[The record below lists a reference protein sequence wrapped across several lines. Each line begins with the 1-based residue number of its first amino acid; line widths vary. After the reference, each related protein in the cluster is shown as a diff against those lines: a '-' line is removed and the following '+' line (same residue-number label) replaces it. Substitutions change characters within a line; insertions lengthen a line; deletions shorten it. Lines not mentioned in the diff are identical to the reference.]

1 MSNHQVFVELL
12 VNILFVSLLKVLNQ
26 FLKHFTES
34 LELNLVNCSQDFNGN
49 GFVNREHLGDSRG
62 IIARQASSSSLEV
75 TLLEM
80 GLGELHQVSI
90 KELTS
95 LLFS

>member
-1 MSNHQVFVELL
+1 MGDHQVLMELI
-12 VNILFVSLLKVLNQ
+12 VDILFVSLLKVLNQ

-49 GFVNREHLGDSRG
+49 GLVNREHLGDSRG
-62 IIARQASSSSLEV
+62 IVARQASSSSLEV

-80 GLGELHQVSI
+80 GLGELHQVSV
-90 KELTS
+90 
-95 LLFS
+95 